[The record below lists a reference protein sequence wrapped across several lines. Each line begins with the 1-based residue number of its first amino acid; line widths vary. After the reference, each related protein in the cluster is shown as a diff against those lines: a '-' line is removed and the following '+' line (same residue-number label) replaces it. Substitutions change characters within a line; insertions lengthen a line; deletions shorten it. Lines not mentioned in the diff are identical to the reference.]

1 MALFYVLQKI
11 SIPNYPA
18 KFIWVNLM
26 PFVNVNV
33 DSYLPCGSRLKNEVY
48 NINLHVSLCLSS
60 VFIFTAYMFVATKM
74 QAVIIAIIR
83 CNCRMETTR
92 HVVSLKV
99 SVRRIEGIGRINK
112 LVRVIVIN
120 EVQFSEQKK
129 TNTFQSSD
137 IATPEV
143 IDI

>member
-1 MALFYVLQKI
+1 
-11 SIPNYPA
+11 
-18 KFIWVNLM
+18 
-26 PFVNVNV
+26 
-33 DSYLPCGSRLKNEVY
+33 
-48 NINLHVSLCLSS
+48 
-60 VFIFTAYMFVATKM
+60 
-74 QAVIIAIIR
+74 
-83 CNCRMETTR
+83 METTR

-129 TNTFQSSD
+129 KNTFQSSD